1 MQTNDLDTGFP
12 TQYRCF
18 MDQVET
24 LLWKGFEMKCKL
36 PGIILY
42 GVFLL
47 ILQGRLV
54 LRRED
59 ANGMYFKIA
68 L

>member
-1 MQTNDLDTGFP
+1 
-12 TQYRCF
+12 
-18 MDQVET
+18 
-24 LLWKGFEMKCKL
+24 MKCKL